1 MYMVGTSI
9 NTLYINRHLTMDI
22 FSTHNPKFLV
32 PQIVHEGRKIVRLKL
47 DMGMPNRVSS
57 LTLLKTCIHRFVNV
71 LFRILAAT

>member
-9 NTLYINRHLTMDI
+9 NTLYIIRHLTMDI

-32 PQIVHEGRKIVRLKL
+32 PHIVHEGRKIGLQL
-47 DMGMPNRVSS
+47 DMGMPNRVSALS
-57 LTLLKTCIHRFVNV
+57 LLKTCIHRFVNV